1 MFGIIGVLTKRS
13 RRLRDLSPS
22 LPWAPNNWMGVS
34 VENANYTFRFDDL
47 RATGA
52 AIKFLSLEPLLGPL
66 TNLDL
71 TGIDWVIVGGESGPG
86 ARPMD
91 ADWVRDI
98 REQCVRVD
106 APFFFKQWGHIRNN
120 PDRNDSTAKQSGRT
134 AKGGR
139 MLDGRIGDEMPH
151 ATATK
156 IVTAGAA
163 KANAS

>member
-13 RRLRDLSPS
+13 RCLRDLSPS
-22 LPWAPNNWMGVS
+22 LPWAPNIWMGVS

-91 ADWVRDI
+91 AYWVRDI

-106 APFFFKQWGHIRNN
+106 VPF
-120 PDRNDSTAKQSGRT
+120 SSGS
-134 AKGGR
+134 GGTF
-139 MLDGRIGDEMPH
+139 GTTRIGTIRPRNRAAEPPRAGGCWTDEFGMRCLTPRQR
-151 ATATK
+151 K
-156 IVTAGAA
+156 
-163 KANAS
+163 